1 MKERPNPYEM
11 PLPQTD
17 GVASPNKA
25 TTSQPD
31 EPSRFGKSVKFVLG
45 LILAAA
51 VAGGVS
57 VIHSLS
63 GPRVEPDLA
72 NMRTEYHYSVEYQM
86 PGNWYINRSESEDWG
101 SGMGYVLIET
111 RQNAVVEVLNYS
123 SPLARPT
130 AEKHVRISLDG
141 ATGQW
146 GQTDER
152 QTSSRADWASGSVRV
167 KDPGVPWQRLIV
179 FVRELPD
186 GDFLEI
192 RSTVV
197 ETEFQLLEPAL
208 HAILDSVQLR

>member
-25 TTSQPD
+25 TPSQPD
-31 EPSRFGKSVKFVLG
+31 DPSRFGKSVKFVRG

-63 GPRVEPDLA
+63 GPRVAPDLA

-86 PGNWYINRSESEDWG
+86 PG
-101 SGMGYVLIET
+101 SGMGYALIET